1 MKNVCYKQGV
11 IMIKKLQDIYEALTV
26 SADICGEE
34 ESVKSWNSYL
44 QDEGEDIPDT
54 LEEIENNT
62 LDY

>member
-1 MKNVCYKQGV
+1 
-11 IMIKKLQDIYEALTV
+11 MIKKLQDIYEALTV